1 MSPRRVKLK
10 SYLRARI
17 LRQNL
22 TEAEKKL
29 WTRLRAHRLAGAG
42 FRRQH
47 PIGIYIV
54 DFCAPREKIII
65 ELDGDQHGKQKE
77 YDELR
82 TAFLREKGYR
92 VLRFWNGEVMRNIN
106 GVLETILNCLQD
118 RVVENGGPFPE

>member
-1 MSPRRVKLK
+1 
-10 SYLRARI
+10 
-17 LRQNL
+17 
-22 TEAEKKL
+22 
-29 WTRLRAHRLAGAG
+29 LAGVG

>member
-1 MSPRRVKLK
+1 MSPHRAKLK

-17 LRQNL
+17 LRRNL

-29 WTRLRAHRLAGAG
+29 WLHLRAHRLADAG

-65 ELDGDQHGKQKE
+65 ELDGDQHSEQKE
-77 YDELR
+77 YDEMR
-82 TAFLREKGYR
+82 TAFLQARGYR
-92 VLRFWNGEVMRNIN
+92 VLRFWNSEVMRNIY
-106 GVLETILNCLQD
+106 GVLGTILKCLQD
-118 RVVENGGPFPE
+118 RVVEKSEPYPE